1 MKTRKQKRYVKN
13 PIKRKTSKVT
23 YWRDMKPMP
32 NQIKKYKKKY
42 GSKCFL
48 LPKENKYPICNKNTG
63 KVECKGLQ
71 AGNYRAMLSIYRG
84 LKPKT
89 YSYRSVANKARSM
102 AKRKKCNWAMTKKK
116 NGGGNGRNSKNPKK
130 IHEKK
135 IQKIL
140 NKYKKEMEELDAE
153 EDKVYKLYDDF
164 NARTKRYDSRSHMK
178 TKDTHREMNNDYN
191 RIKKIDDVL
200 LNSKKVLE
208 EKKDRELTELRNS
221 YEI

>member
-102 AKRKKCNWAMTKKK
+102 AKRKKCNWVMTRKKNSDNKKK
-116 NGGGNGRNSKNPKK
+116 IN
-130 IHEKK
+130 
-135 IQKIL
+135 
-140 NKYKKEMEELDAE
+140 
-153 EDKVYKLYDDF
+153 
-164 NARTKRYDSRSHMK
+164 
-178 TKDTHREMNNDYN
+178 
-191 RIKKIDDVL
+191 
-200 LNSKKVLE
+200 
-208 EKKDRELTELRNS
+208 
-221 YEI
+221 